1 VFLALRYSSLDSG
14 LVLLP
19 LCLLIISVRSA
30 LSLGDHYGL
39 GLAPSLVYRILSL
52 AALVIALVNSVA
64 TASRELGS
72 CSVPNS

>member
-1 VFLALRYSSLDSG
+1 MFLALRYSSLDSG
-14 LVLLP
+14 LVLPP

-30 LSLGDHYGL
+30 LSSGDHHGL

-64 TASRELGS
+64 AASRELWS
-72 CSVPNS
+72 SSVLNS